1 MTPRQTLP
9 VLCAFLALSHVP
21 GCGRKQAGVLSVKD
35 ELRTIGKTVDARNP
49 QAFFQALSEKQK
61 VGHPEQDIKKVMEE
75 NAGELKDLSSK
86 LKDPKGIRI
95 EAYVS
100 YWGHED
106 IVLVAEEDDW
116 TIDEGILDLG
126 KNADP
131 ADALSDLMEKVILLR
146 EVVQASPI
154 LSQAYRKDQLDTLDA
169 FIDELNG
176 IKPGDI
182 VIVEDHGFVIFPSG
196 RRVELVLEDGEWK
209 ITRVFPLPFK

>member
-1 MTPRQTLP
+1 MTPRQTLQA
-9 VLCAFLALSHVP
+9 LCAILALTQVS

-35 ELRTIGKTVDARNP
+35 ELRAIGKTIDAKNP
-49 QAFFQALSEKQK
+49 KAFFEDLSEKQK
-61 VGHPEQDIKKVMEE
+61 VGHPEPDIKKVMEE
-75 NAGELKDLSSK
+75 NPGELKDLSSK
-86 LKDPKGIRI
+86 LKDPKSVRI

-106 IVLVAEEDDW
+106 IVLVAEEDVW
-116 TIDEGILDLG
+116 AIDEGILDLG
-126 KNADP
+126 KNANP
-131 ADALSDLMEKVILLR
+131 ADALGDLMEKLILLR
-146 EVVQASPI
+146 GVVQASPI